1 VHSRLHPLLIYVHLT
16 CVVLLFLLQ
25 ILMWKKNSIV
35 RAIGFLFSCTA
46 WWLLYIPPFALSL
59 WGVDWCAYDNLVYQL
74 HPIL

>member
-1 VHSRLHPLLIYVHLT
+1 MYILL
-16 CVVLLFLLQ
+16 VLYCYFFCRSLCG
-25 ILMWKKNSIV
+25 KKSIV